1 MLDVTE
7 LSVTYGDGTKGLI
20 RASFRLEAGE
30 KCALIGE
37 NGAGKTTLLMALVG
51 VLPSAGDVTAAGIT
65 LSTGNLGAVR
75 QKVGMLMQNPD
86 DQLFLPTILQ
96 DVAFGPKN
104 LGYSQQEAEE
114 RAREMLERL
123 EIGHLA
129 GRSALR
135 LSGGEK
141 RMAALAAVLV
151 MEPEVLLLDEPTAFL
166 DPKARR
172 RLMRVLTGLPQ
183 TMLIATH
190 DLGFALEV
198 CPGTLLIRG
207 GEILWKGESRTLLFD
222 DGQMERAGVESL
234 PVYSGLSKK
243 NEWEEAHGTAR
254 LF

>member
-1 MLDVTE
+1 MLDVKD
-7 LSVTYGDGTKGLI
+7 LSVTYGDGTKGLD
-20 RASFRLEAGE
+20 RASFCLKSGE
-30 KCALIGE
+30 KCALVGE

-51 VLPSAGDVTAAGIT
+51 VLPGEGSITAAGISLSPGT
-65 LSTGNLGAVR
+65 LGVVR
-75 QKVGMLMQNPD
+75 QKVGMLLQSPD
-86 DQLFLPTILQ
+86 DQLFLPTVLQ

-114 RAREMLERL
+114 QARYMLERL
-123 EIGHLA
+123 EISHLA

-166 DPKARR
+166 DPRAR
-172 RLMRVLTGLPQ
+172 RLMEVLKGLPQ

-198 CPGTLLIRG
+198 CPETLLIRG
-207 GEILWKGESRTLLFD
+207 GEILGKGKSRELLFD

-234 PVYSGLSKK
+234 PVYSGFERWNSQEGL
-243 NEWEEAHGTAR
+243 HGTA
-254 LF
+254 

>member
-1 MLDVTE
+1 MLDVKE
-7 LSVTYGDGTKGLI
+7 LSVTYGDGTEGLI
-20 RASFRLEAGE
+20 RASFHLAPGE

-51 VLPSAGDVTAAGIT
+51 VLPGRGTVTAAGVSLSPET
-65 LSTGNLGAVR
+65 LRTVR
-75 QKVGMLMQNPD
+75 QKVGVLMQNPD

-104 LGYSQQEAEE
+104 LGYSREAAEE
-114 RAREMLERL
+114 RARSMLARL
-123 EIGHLA
+123 EISHLA
-129 GRSALR
+129 DRSALR

-172 RLMRVLTGLPQ
+172 RLMEVLKGLPQ

-207 GEILWKGESRTLLFD
+207 GEILQKGESRVLLFD
-222 DGQMERAGVESL
+222 EDQMERAGVESL
-234 PVYSGLSKK
+234 PVYSGLSRADKEDV
-243 NEWEEAHGTAR
+243 NGTA
-254 LF
+254 